1 MNEIYLKQ
9 EETFF
14 EYPDKYLR
22 IKSNSNLYYIEI
34 DDNKFVAR
42 SNIDSLESTL
52 DSNVNILTQSF
63 YSVLDGMKVLSC
75 KKVILNNKVVAST
88 KSDVKIIRLSKILNL
103 TGNSAVD
110 FSLDDIN
117 TLLNFKEEKAKQYR
131 KFYF

>member
-1 MNEIYLKQ
+1 MDEIYLKQ

-103 TGNSAVD
+103 TGNSVVD

>member
-1 MNEIYLKQ
+1 MDEIYLKQ

-34 DDNKFVAR
+34 DNNKFVAR

-63 YSVLDGMKVLSC
+63 YSVLDGMKVISC

-103 TGNSAVD
+103 TGNSVVD

>member
-1 MNEIYLKQ
+1 MDEIYLKQ

-75 KKVILNNKVVAST
+75 KRVILNNKVVAST
-88 KSDVKIIRLSKILNL
+88 KSDVKIIKLSKILNL

>member
-1 MNEIYLKQ
+1 MDEIYLKQ

-14 EYPDKYLR
+14 EYPDKYLK

-34 DDNKFVAR
+34 DGNKFVAR

-103 TGNSAVD
+103 TGNSVVD

>member
-1 MNEIYLKQ
+1 MDEIYLKE

-34 DDNKFVAR
+34 DGNKFVAR

-88 KSDVKIIRLSKILNL
+88 KSNVKITRLSKILNL
-103 TGNSAVD
+103 TGNSVIE

-117 TLLNFKEEKAKQYR
+117 TILNFKEEKAKQYR

>member
-103 TGNSAVD
+103 TGNSVVD

>member
-1 MNEIYLKQ
+1 MDEIYLKE

-34 DDNKFVAR
+34 DGNKFVAR

-88 KSDVKIIRLSKILNL
+88 KSNVKIIRLSKILNL
-103 TGNSAVD
+103 TGNSVVE

-117 TLLNFKEEKAKQYR
+117 TLLDFKEEKAKQYR

>member
-1 MNEIYLKQ
+1 MDEIYLKQ

>member
-1 MNEIYLKQ
+1 MDEIYLKQ
-9 EETFF
+9 EESFF

>member
-1 MNEIYLKQ
+1 MDEIYLKQ

-14 EYPDKYLR
+14 EYPDKYLK

-34 DDNKFVAR
+34 DGNKFVAR

-103 TGNSAVD
+103 TGNSVVE

-117 TLLNFKEEKAKQYR
+117 TLLDFKEEKAKQYR

>member
-1 MNEIYLKQ
+1 MDEIYLKQ

-75 KKVILNNKVVAST
+75 KRVILNNKVVAST

-103 TGNSAVD
+103 TGNSVVE

-117 TLLNFKEEKAKQYR
+117 TLLDFKEEKAKQYR

>member
-1 MNEIYLKQ
+1 MDEIYLKQ

-14 EYPDKYLR
+14 EYPDKYLK

-34 DDNKFVAR
+34 DGNRFVAR

-103 TGNSAVD
+103 TGNSVVE

-117 TLLNFKEEKAKQYR
+117 TLLDFKEEKAKQYR

>member
-1 MNEIYLKQ
+1 MDEIYLKQ

-34 DDNKFVAR
+34 DNNKFVAR

-103 TGNSAVD
+103 TGNSVVD